1 MTRTCFAEN
10 ALKITS
16 CMVAERNGRKFT
28 VYSVCDQE
36 KGVPALYIRP

>member
-1 MTRTCFAEN
+1 MKRTCFAGN

-28 VYSVCDQE
+28 VCSVCDQE
-36 KGVPALYIRP
+36 KGVAALYIHP